1 VTAATGIPDE
11 PLTYYMGTPGGG
23 VWKTIDAGATWTR
36 LEGGLPD
43 GVVGRVGI
51 AVSPVNSDRVWVIQE
66 SVDKTNGGIYIL
78 KPPFLCLISMD
89 DKYLN
94 PCIDR

>member
-1 VTAATGIPDE
+1 MDA
-11 PLTYYMGTPGGG
+11 LGGG
-23 VWKTIDAGATWTR
+23 M
-36 LEGGLPD
+36 PD

-78 KPPFLCLISMD
+78 KPAFLCLTPMD

-94 PCIDR
+94 PCIDREDVV

>member
-11 PLTYYMGTPGGG
+11 LLTYYMGTTGGG
-23 VWKTIDAGATWTR
+23 VWKTTDARAKTWTR
-36 LEGGLPD
+36 LEGALPD

-66 SVDKTNGGIYIL
+66 
-78 KPPFLCLISMD
+78 
-89 DKYLN
+89 
-94 PCIDR
+94 